1 MKNNWQQVK
10 LGSVLEKME
19 GGGTPSKAVSE
30 YWDGKIPWATVKDI
44 TKFNPKDTQDHISEE
59 GLKNSSARLI
69 SKGTLI
75 TPTRMALG
83 NIVSFDVDVAINQDL
98 KALYPVKDLQK
109 EFLYYWFQHKSEYI
123 KRLGNGSTVDG
134 IPQNELKAIKF
145 NKPPFSEQN
154 RIVAVLET
162 WDEVIE
168 KLTRKI
174 ELKKQVKKGL
184 MKKLLTGGMRLPGFI
199 DQWKSVKVSEISQI
213 NPKNIKLPHSFIYI
227 DLDSVEKGTLK
238 RERQIILD
246 SAPSRAQRVLQRGDI
261 LFQMVRPYQKNN
273 LYFNK
278 EGIYVASTG
287 YAQIRLDDSSQYLY
301 YILHTNEFVNK
312 VLDKCTGSNYP
323 AINSSD
329 LSNIKI
335 PWPSKEERLAIADV
349 LTTSDKEIE
358 LLENKLQQ
366 IKQQKK
372 YLLNNLITG
381 AIRTPETL

>member
-1 MKNNWQQVK
+1 M
-10 LGSVLEKME
+10 
-19 GGGTPSKAVSE
+19 
-30 YWDGKIPWATVKDI
+30 
-44 TKFNPKDTQDHISEE
+44 
-59 GLKNSSARLI
+59 
-69 SKGTLI
+69 
-75 TPTRMALG
+75 
-83 NIVSFDVDVAINQDL
+83 
-98 KALYPVKDLQK
+98 
-109 EFLYYWFQHKSEYI
+109 
-123 KRLGNGSTVDG
+123 
-134 IPQNELKAIKF
+134 
-145 NKPPFSEQN
+145 
-154 RIVAVLET
+154 
-162 WDEVIE
+162 
-168 KLTRKI
+168 
-174 ELKKQVKKGL
+174 
-184 MKKLLTGGMRLPGFI
+184 
-199 DQWKSVKVSEISQI
+199 
-213 NPKNIKLPHSFIYI
+213 
-227 DLDSVEKGTLK
+227 
-238 RERQIILD
+238 D